1 MCNTRGIK
9 VSCLETFMKQIID
22 VINCQIVG
30 LLCCKISWC
39 TCAFSGQVLGTIC
52 EELAPDGVILIYL
65 SASGCVLLLYL
76 RPLPCTFALSQSS
89 KPALFLYL
97 RKCKVGLPLTSF
109 KLFQEELDTLFHLPQ
124 VLELLSTL
132 QRTQWETFSLMPCT
146 WMQSPFLHLAH
157 QVIFQI
163 LLQGKVN
170 RTACILVHV
179 GMEVLFTI
187 SWTLPA

>member
-1 MCNTRGIK
+1 MLK
-9 VSCLETFMKQIID
+9 TFIMD
-22 VINCQIVG
+22 
-30 LLCCKISWC
+30 LCFLW
-39 TCAFSGQVLGTIC
+39 AGSGHNLWG
-52 EELAPDGVILIYL
+52 ASPWWSYL
-65 SASGCVLLLYL
+65 DIFVCFRL
-76 RPLPCTFALSQSS
+76 CTFALSQSS

-132 QRTQWETFSLMPCT
+132 RRTQWETFSLMPCT